1 MIFTYVLI
9 LLLSFYLTTY
19 CSVFMLY
26 VLFCYRKSD
35 SIPIIIKQP
44 GSHSYTGS
52 IEIASVPMVTTPLSG
67 GCTRPRRFR
76 TQSDS
81 AVKEPMI
88 PEDAVGDEMR
98 LSDDTSP
105 LTH

>member
-1 MIFTYVLI
+1 MLFTYILI
-9 LLLSFYLTTY
+9 IIFYLTTY
-19 CSVFMLY
+19 CSVFMIY
-26 VLFCYRKSD
+26 VLICYRKSD
-35 SIPIIIKQP
+35 NIPIIIKQP

-67 GCTRPRRFR
+67 GGTRPRRFR

-88 PEDAVGDEMR
+88 PEDAAGDEMC

>member
-1 MIFTYVLI
+1 MLFTYILI
-9 LLLSFYLTTY
+9 LLLFFYLTTY
-19 CSVFMLY
+19 CSVFTLY

-44 GSHSYTGS
+44 GSHSFTGS

-67 GCTRPRRFR
+67 GGTRPRRFR

-88 PEDAVGDEMR
+88 PEDAVGDEMCM
-98 LSDDTSP
+98 SDDTSP